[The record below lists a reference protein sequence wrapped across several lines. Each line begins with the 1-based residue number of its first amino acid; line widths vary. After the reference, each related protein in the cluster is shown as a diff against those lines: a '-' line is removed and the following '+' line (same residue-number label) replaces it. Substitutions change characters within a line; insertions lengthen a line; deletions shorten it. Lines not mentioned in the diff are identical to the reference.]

1 LLAEARSDGHE
12 QDVLERKIMQ
22 ATSVQ
27 PNTMILSPEGEFDAL
42 AVADAQPLLEQIV
55 EQSTADVVIDFSR
68 VNFLDSSG
76 VGCLVFLFKRLYAQ
90 KRSLTLQGLH
100 DQPQRLIQSLR
111 IDKAIPTRPASAVA

>member
-1 LLAEARSDGHE
+1 
-12 QDVLERKIMQ
+12 MQ